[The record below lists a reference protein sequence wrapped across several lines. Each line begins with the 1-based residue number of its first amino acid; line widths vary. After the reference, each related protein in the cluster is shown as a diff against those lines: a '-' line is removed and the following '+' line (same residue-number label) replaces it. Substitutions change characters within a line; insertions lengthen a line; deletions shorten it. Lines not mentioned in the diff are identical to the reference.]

1 MSQRQAG
8 KAGAVTL
15 KRSHVRFESH
25 SFRPGSPA
33 KSRVLKYLELLQSIN
48 YKCVRKME
56 RGVSGPLQAADDPP
70 PPLSP
75 RDPNTPDFISLAR
88 FLLFAVCA
96 RSVPAVSIITK

>member
-33 KSRVLKYLELLQSIN
+33 KSCVLKYLELLQSIN

-70 PPLSP
+70 PPIIAP
-75 RDPNTPDFISLAR
+75 RSEHPRFHFSGPVPSVCCLCPLRAR
-88 FLLFAVCA
+88 RVNNY
-96 RSVPAVSIITK
+96 